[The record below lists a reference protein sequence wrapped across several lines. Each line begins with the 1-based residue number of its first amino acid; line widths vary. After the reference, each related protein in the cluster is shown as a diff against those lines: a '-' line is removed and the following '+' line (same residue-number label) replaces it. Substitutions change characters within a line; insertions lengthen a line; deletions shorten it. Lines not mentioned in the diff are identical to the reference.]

1 MTGFLKGRAVGQVD
15 KLLIDGKE
23 YTREDIFKMIKN
35 SKISPAKK
43 KDF

>member
-1 MTGFLKGRAVGQVD
+1 MTGFLKGRAVSQVD

-23 YTREDIFKMIKN
+23 YTREDILKMIKN

-43 KDF
+43 GS

>member
-1 MTGFLKGRAVGQVD
+1 MTGFLKGRAISQVD

-23 YTREDIFKMIKN
+23 YTKEDILKMIIN

-43 KDF
+43 QK